1 MISLDVDARTLRVV
15 ALRKTMRD
23 KSRRDMNCHVDTE
36 DRNTVTIRDGV
47 KGNPNKTIINESGLC
62 SFVF

>member
-1 MISLDVDARTLRVV
+1 MFNFND
-15 ALRKTMRD
+15 
-23 KSRRDMNCHVDTE
+23 
-36 DRNTVTIRDGV
+36 TVTIRDGV